1 MNATEYQVK
10 AHDFASYGE
19 NPMYP
24 ALGLAEEAGEVC
36 GKIAKFIRH
45 NNGMTPQDAEE
56 SSSPLMRDEVAK
68 FRSSLM
74 SELSDVMWMVAELCT
89 NYGLDMGEVMAE
101 NIEKLADRKDKGL
114 IIGEGDTNEERIA
127 NAMSGKKKMGSTAKI
142 MDSNREAMRLVGDI
156 EVIIGEEGDR

>member
-45 NNGMTPQDAEE
+45 NNGMTPQDAEK

-68 FRSSLM
+68 FRTALM
-74 SELSDVMWMVAELCT
+74 SELSDVMWMVAEIATL
-89 NYGLDMGEVMAE
+89 NGLGLDEIMEY
-101 NIEKLADRKDKGL
+101 NIVKLVERRSKGL
-114 IIGEGDTNEERIA
+114 IDGSGDTIEDRVASSRRQNE
-127 NAMSGKKKMGSTAKI
+127 G
-142 MDSNREAMRLVGDI
+142 
-156 EVIIGEEGDR
+156 

>member
-10 AHDFASYGE
+10 AHDFASYGD
-19 NPMYP
+19 NAMYP

-68 FRSSLM
+68 FRTALM
-74 SELSDVMWMVAELCT
+74 SELSDVMWMVAEIATL
-89 NYGLDMGEVMAE
+89 NGLGLDEIMEY
-101 NIEKLADRKDKGL
+101 NIVKLTERRSKGL
-114 IIGEGDTNEERIA
+114 IDGSGDTIEERMA
-127 NAMSGKKKMGSTAKI
+127 SSRRQN
-142 MDSNREAMRLVGDI
+142 
-156 EVIIGEEGDR
+156 EG

>member
-68 FRSSLM
+68 FRTALM
-74 SELSDVMWMVAELCT
+74 SELSDVMWMVAEIATL
-89 NYGLDMGEVMAE
+89 NGLGLDEIIE
-101 NIEKLADRKDKGL
+101 YNIVKLTERRSKGL
-114 IIGEGDTNEERIA
+114 IDGSGDTTEERVA
-127 NAMSGKKKMGSTAKI
+127 NSRRQ
-142 MDSNREAMRLVGDI
+142 N
-156 EVIIGEEGDR
+156 EG

>member
-24 ALGLAEEAGEVC
+24 ALGLSEEAGEVC

-45 NNGMTPQDAEE
+45 NNGMTPQDAEK

-68 FRSSLM
+68 FRTALM
-74 SELSDVMWMVAELCT
+74 SELSDVMWMVAEIATL
-89 NYGLDMGEVMAE
+89 NGLGLDEIMEY
-101 NIEKLADRKDKGL
+101 NIVKLTERMSKGL
-114 IIGEGDTNEERIA
+114 IDGSGDTIEERMA
-127 NAMSGKKKMGSTAKI
+127 G
-142 MDSNREAMRLVGDI
+142 R
-156 EVIIGEEGDR
+156 